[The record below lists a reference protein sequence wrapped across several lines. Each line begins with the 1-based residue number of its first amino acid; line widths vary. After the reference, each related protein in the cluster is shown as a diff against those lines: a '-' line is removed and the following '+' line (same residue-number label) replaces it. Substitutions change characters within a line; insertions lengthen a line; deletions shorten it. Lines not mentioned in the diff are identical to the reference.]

1 MINELVLLKV
11 LSAILC
17 IMAGTSFIN
26 LAHVMYTNMLKYKE
40 WRHFQGYMAC
50 TVSLVAGISFII
62 LSFSMAIL

>member
-11 LSAILC
+11 LSAILGV
-17 IMAGTSFIN
+17 IAGTSFIN